1 MIVFTSDTLERITID
16 ALERTAFVLVDP
28 CAPDATIAPTHFA
41 QVRFSGPANGA
52 LIVGASDGFLR
63 ELASSL
69 LGINPEDIEVESEG
83 LDAIREL
90 ANILGG
96 SVLHD
101 IGGQQS
107 EFSLGL
113 PTMVDAMAES
123 DGATCWFVCEGESL
137 TVSCHGLKRNCIGR
151 IA

>member
-28 CAPDATIAPTHFA
+28 CAPD
-41 QVRFSGPANGA
+41 
-52 LIVGASDGFLR
+52 
-63 ELASSL
+63 ASSL

-123 DGATCWFVCEGESL
+123 DSATCWFVCEGESL

>member
-1 MIVFTSDTLERITID
+1 MMAFSCDTLERITID

-28 CAPDATIAPTHFA
+28 CAPDATISPSHFA
-41 QVRFSGPANGA
+41 RVRFSGPANGMVV
-52 LIVGASDGFLR
+52 VGASSGFLR

-69 LGINPEDIEVESEG
+69 LGICPEDIEVETEG
-83 LDAIREL
+83 LDALREL

-101 IGGQQS
+101 LGGQQS

-113 PTMVDAMAES
+113 PSLIDRDPDMGGIS
-123 DGATCWFVCEGESL
+123 SWFACEGQCL
-137 TVSCHGLKRNCIGR
+137 TVSCYGLERSCVGR
-151 IA
+151 FT

>member
-1 MIVFTSDTLERITID
+1 MTEFNTNALERVTIE

-28 CAPDATIAPTHFA
+28 CDPEDTAPPTHFA
-41 QVRFSGPANGA
+41 QIRFTGPRDGS
-52 LIVGASDGFLR
+52 ITVSASEGFLR

-69 LGINPEDIEVESEG
+69 LGIESDEIEIETEG

-96 SVLHD
+96 SVLND
-101 IGGQQS
+101 IGGQDS

-113 PTMVDAMAES
+113 PELVDGDSGEPGLVCCF
-123 DGATCWFVCEGESL
+123 DCEGESL
-137 TVSCHGLKRNCIGR
+137 SVTCRGVGSESQAK
-151 IA
+151 AA